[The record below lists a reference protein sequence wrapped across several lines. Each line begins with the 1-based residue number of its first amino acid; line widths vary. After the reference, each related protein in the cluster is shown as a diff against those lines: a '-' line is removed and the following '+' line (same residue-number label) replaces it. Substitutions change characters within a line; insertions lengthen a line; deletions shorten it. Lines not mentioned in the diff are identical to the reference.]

1 MSRKFSGE
9 TLALV
14 ARNFNIDLSQPSPI
28 EVPNVNRKELAKLFR
43 RLNFRV
49 GAEIGVESGLYSRDL
64 CKCNPKAKVYLVDAW
79 AAYKGYREHVTQ
91 AKIDSLYEK
100 ALERLGGFGNYEIV
114 RKFSM
119 EAVKDFANESLDF
132 VYIDGNHGLEW
143 VVQDIGFWSEKV
155 KRGGIVSGHDY
166 IRRKG
171 VHVVQAVQS
180 YVYCYKIKPWFLL
193 GRQAKI
199 PGEKR
204 DRSRSWFWV
213 KP

>member
-1 MSRKFSGE
+1 MEASE

-14 ARNFNIDLSQPSPI
+14 GRNFNIDLDQPSPI
-28 EVPNVNRKELAKLFR
+28 EIPNVNRKELARLFR

-64 CKCNPKAKVYLVDAW
+64 CKCNPRAKVYLIDAW
-79 AAYKGYREHVTQ
+79 AAYRGYREHVTQ

-100 ALERLGGFGNYEIV
+100 ALERLGGFDNYEVI

-119 EAVKDFANESLDF
+119 EAVKDFEDESLDF

-143 VVQDIGFWSEKV
+143 AVPDIGFWSRKV

-166 IRRKG
+166 IRREG

-180 YVYCYKIKPWFLL
+180 YVYCYGIKPWFLL
-193 GRQAKI
+193 GRQAKV
-199 PGEKR
+199 PGEIR
-204 DRSRSWFWV
+204 DTSRSWFWV